1 MKKLSAKHKKILKAI
16 LIPLAIILV
25 IAMINEIVKYIIISK
40 NDDIIIYRHKSSVF
54 LFSVRGATDSNEL
67 TIQICNYHGRGFLL
81 LDDPFYKSRD
91 TKTIPWDAV
100 YKKFSIPEEYNINPD
115 NILSKPED
123 DRFLA
128 REYVYP
134 SEKEQFGLSE
144 CNIDFYTFGYNTF
157 PQIFFLND
165 GRKFVVYKKFNYL
178 FLKEIKEEEISGIE
192 LSPMDF

>member
-40 NDDIIIYRHKSSVF
+40 NDDIIIYRHRSPYF
-54 LFSVRGATDSNEL
+54 LFLVTKIDNSNEL

-81 LDDPFYKSRD
+81 LDDPFYESRESIP
-91 TKTIPWDAV
+91 IPWNAV
-100 YKKFSIPEEYNINPD
+100 YEKISIPEDYNINPN
-115 NILSKPED
+115 NILIDKKIGG
-123 DRFLA
+123 LA
-128 REYVYP
+128 RKFVFP
-134 SEKEQFGLSE
+134 DEKQKLGLSE
-144 CNIDFYTFGYNTF
+144 YEIDFYTCEHNNL
-157 PQIFFLND
+157 PQILFIND

-192 LSPMDF
+192 LSPMEF

>member
-16 LIPLAIILV
+16 LIPLIIILV
-25 IAMINEIVKYIIISK
+25 IAIETEIVKFIIISK
-40 NDDIIIYRHKSSVF
+40 NDDIIIYRHRSSNF
-54 LFSVRGATDSNEL
+54 LFLVTSVSEPNEL
-67 TIQICNYHGRGFLL
+67 TIQICNYRGRGFLL
-81 LDDPFYKSRD
+81 LDDPFYESD
-91 TKTIPWDAV
+91 GAKTIPRDAV

-128 REYVYP
+128 KEYVNP

>member
-1 MKKLSAKHKKILKAI
+1 MKKLSAKHKKILKAT

-40 NDDIIIYRHKSSVF
+40 NDDIIIYRHRSPYF
-54 LFSVRGATDSNEL
+54 LFLVTKIDNSNEL

-81 LDDPFYKSRD
+81 LDDPFYESRESIP
-91 TKTIPWDAV
+91 IPWNAV
-100 YKKFSIPEEYNINPD
+100 YEKISIPEEYNINPD
-115 NILSKPED
+115 NILKNEWNTLI
-123 DRFLA
+123 RKRIWL
-128 REYVYP
+128 
-134 SEKEQFGLSE
+134 SEAEELGLSE
-144 CNIDFYTFGYNTF
+144 YAIDYTICNHSTE
-157 PQIFFLND
+157 PQVFFLND

>member
-40 NDDIIIYRHKSSVF
+40 NDDIIIYRHRSPYF
-54 LFSVRGATDSNEL
+54 LFLVTKIDNSNEL

-81 LDDPFYKSRD
+81 LDDPFYESRESIP
-91 TKTIPWDAV
+91 IPWNAV
-100 YKKFSIPEEYNINPD
+100 YEKISIPEEYNINPD
-115 NILSKPED
+115 NILKNEWNTLI
-123 DRFLA
+123 RKRIWL
-128 REYVYP
+128 
-134 SEKEQFGLSE
+134 SEAEELGLSE
-144 CNIDFYTFGYNTF
+144 YAIDYTICNHSTE
-157 PQIFFLND
+157 PQVFFLND

-192 LSPMDF
+192 LSPMEF

>member
-81 LDDPFYKSRD
+81 LDDPFYESRESIP
-91 TKTIPWDAV
+91 IPWNAV
-100 YKKFSIPEEYNINPD
+100 YEKISIPEEYNINPD
-115 NILSKPED
+115 NILKNEWNTLI
-123 DRFLA
+123 RKRIWL
-128 REYVYP
+128 
-134 SEKEQFGLSE
+134 SEAEELGLSE
-144 CNIDFYTFGYNTF
+144 YAIDYTICNHSTE
-157 PQIFFLND
+157 PQVFFLND

-192 LSPMDF
+192 LSPMEF